1 MTDEFNKLITVLRTR
16 REYCRA
22 MLELA
27 RTQQT
32 LIAENRTTDLL
43 QLIAQ
48 KQRVIAGLST
58 LAEEFG
64 GLAEHWKSIRNTLP
78 DTDRA
83 ACDAILSES
92 ESLLAQT
99 LQHESHGTA
108 ALNEHR
114 NRTRAELQELGEL
127 AQTTTTPGLASQ
139 TPEPQFLDVSR

>member
-1 MTDEFNKLITVLRTR
+1 MTDEYNKLITVLRTR

-48 KQRVIAGLST
+48 KQRVIAGLSS

-64 GLAEHWKSIRNTLP
+64 GLARHWQNIRDSLP
-78 DTDRA
+78 AQDRA
-83 ACDAILSES
+83 SCDAILSES
-92 ESLLAQT
+92 EALLAQT
-99 LQHESHGTA
+99 LQHESQGTV
-108 ALNEHR
+108 ALNEYR

-127 AQTTTTPGLASQ
+127 AQTTTAPGITSQ